1 MEKCKKESFLTK
13 EFADKAIEMYNK
25 KYNRKEGDK
34 MLTNSYLCTKCNTWH
49 LTSQDNYRTA
59 LYKTKKE
66 LHETKI
72 LLASREAEL
81 FKRID
86 EAKKLKLKP
95 PSANNNFAIEN
106 LKLKKELERCK
117 SLTKSFRLKFESKSK
132 DFLNLKNFIL
142 KHNKKGSLDK
152 IEEIIKSK
160 FTNNGKS

>member
-86 EAKKLKLKP
+86 EIKKLKSKQPLRN
-95 PSANNNFAIEN
+95 AVLE
-106 LKLKKELERCK
+106 KELEK
-117 SLTKSFRLKFESKSK
+117 YKLITKEFKIKFESKSK

-152 IEEIIKSK
+152 IEEIINSK
-160 FTNNGKS
+160 FTNNGK